1 MRIFRERGVADL
13 FRLLREEPQLLRGAF
28 IADKVVGKGAAA
40 LMVLGGVEGLFA
52 DVVSRPALELL
63 AGAGI
68 AVEYT
73 VVVPGI
79 MNRAGTGTCPV
90 EQLCAGAE
98 TAAGQGNGK
107 PRKPGRG
114 ENRDAEKT
122 GTRGKPG
129 HESRTEP
136 NGGYRIQPSF
146 RTTRAHRTL
155 GAPRMARVPQLSR
168 RRRTL
173 RGHQSSGHPGL
184 GQARPTRN
192 AGAHATPGTPGV
204 ASRRCGR
211 GGHPVKMVA

>member
-1 MRIFRERGVADL
+1 MLFAEKCSCVIRNGDSMRIFRERGVADL

-63 AGAGI
+63 AGTGI

-98 TAAGQGNGK
+98 TAAECLPLIEGFMQ
-107 PRKPGRG
+107 
-114 ENRDAEKT
+114 
-122 GTRGKPG
+122 
-129 HESRTEP
+129 
-136 NGGYRIQPSF
+136 
-146 RTTRAHRTL
+146 
-155 GAPRMARVPQLSR
+155 
-168 RRRTL
+168 
-173 RGHQSSGHPGL
+173 
-184 GQARPTRN
+184 
-192 AGAHATPGTPGV
+192 
-204 ASRRCGR
+204 
-211 GGHPVKMVA
+211 KMKEQHG

>member
-13 FRLLREEPQLLRGAF
+13 FRLLHEEPQLLRGAF

-79 MNRAGTGTCPV
+79 MNRAGTGTRPV

-98 TAAGQGNGK
+98 TAAECLPLIEGFMQ
-107 PRKPGRG
+107 
-114 ENRDAEKT
+114 
-122 GTRGKPG
+122 
-129 HESRTEP
+129 
-136 NGGYRIQPSF
+136 
-146 RTTRAHRTL
+146 
-155 GAPRMARVPQLSR
+155 
-168 RRRTL
+168 
-173 RGHQSSGHPGL
+173 
-184 GQARPTRN
+184 
-192 AGAHATPGTPGV
+192 
-204 ASRRCGR
+204 
-211 GGHPVKMVA
+211 KMKEQHG

>member
-13 FRLLREEPQLLRGAF
+13 FRLLRGAF

-98 TAAGQGNGK
+98 TAAECLPLIEGFMQ
-107 PRKPGRG
+107 
-114 ENRDAEKT
+114 
-122 GTRGKPG
+122 
-129 HESRTEP
+129 
-136 NGGYRIQPSF
+136 
-146 RTTRAHRTL
+146 
-155 GAPRMARVPQLSR
+155 
-168 RRRTL
+168 
-173 RGHQSSGHPGL
+173 
-184 GQARPTRN
+184 
-192 AGAHATPGTPGV
+192 
-204 ASRRCGR
+204 
-211 GGHPVKMVA
+211 KMKEQHG